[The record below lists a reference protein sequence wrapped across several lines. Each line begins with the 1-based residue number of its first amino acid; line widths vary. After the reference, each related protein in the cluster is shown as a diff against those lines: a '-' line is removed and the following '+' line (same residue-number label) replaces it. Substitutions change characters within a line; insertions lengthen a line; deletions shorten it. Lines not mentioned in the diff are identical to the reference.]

1 VLSAPLEE
9 NHQNSSFVADG
20 SFKSFI
26 NSTETVG
33 EQEQLQMVFQNKV
46 VKEMVGKISSM
57 DLQTFLDKPIFVN
70 QEDQFKLS
78 LVAAASNRHSEGFIS
93 QLFEVT

>member
-1 VLSAPLEE
+1 MMSDPVEE
-9 NHQNSSFVADG
+9 NNYINSSLKLDA
-20 SFKSFI
+20 SFKSFV

-46 VKEMVGKISSM
+46 VKQMVGKISSM

-70 QEDQFKLS
+70 QEDQVKLS
-78 LVAAASNRHSEGFIS
+78 LVAAAS
-93 QLFEVT
+93 

>member
-1 VLSAPLEE
+1 MLSAPIDEDNASINLD
-9 NHQNSSFVADG
+9 A
-20 SFKSFI
+20 SFKSFV

-46 VKEMVGKISSM
+46 VKEIVGKISSM

-70 QEDQFKLS
+70 QEDQVKVS
-78 LVAAASNRHSEGFIS
+78 LVAAAS
-93 QLFEVT
+93 